1 MSTTIDFLDIQI
13 TTSAGNSAANIER
26 LANALGKLKANS
38 KITTTVNNLTKL
50 KTALDGLRGVSPGLQ
65 NVERIGTAL
74 SKLQGIGKLTGLAS
88 AINSLKKIPGIMTSL
103 STAALDEFTSKMNKL
118 ATALAPLSTRL
129 NEVGT
134 AFNKLPSKIQQI
146 VTGTNRMATAT
157 NKAAAAQKTHSSA
170 LAATDIN
177 LAAVISN
184 IQAYI
189 GFVQGLVQNVQAFMA
204 DAIEWD
210 GIQFRFGR
218 AFGED
223 ADEVYDWILKI
234 NDALDIN
241 IQQFMQYSSLYGSL
255 LKGFGMAQED
265 VTTIS
270 VGLTELS
277 YDIWAAYNDRYKTL
291 EEASEAV
298 RSAITGEIEPIRNAG
313 IALTE
318 ASMQEY
324 LDSLGMAEVRM
335 ANLSEAQK
343 AEVRYAVMVNSAMN
357 QGIIGTYARE
367 TETAEGAVRTL
378 TQQLKTLAQAFGGL
392 FLPILKVVVP
402 WLSAF
407 VELLTDAVRWVAAL
421 FGVELQEITWGDSVS
436 AGAGDLADLAENAG
450 TAGGALGDAAKA
462 AKKLKSYTMG
472 FDELNV
478 INPDSASGSS
488 SGGSG
493 SGAGAGAGGGGS
505 LGLDLDT
512 LWDDSIFGQTKNKVD
527 EIKESVLGFL
537 DEWKTELIIIGSAL
551 AGLTIAKLLGKLGEA
566 LVWGDKFLGTIG
578 KIQKIASSA
587 IVITLQF
594 ALVKNAMEGFMDGE
608 GFKKFIEG
616 IVIAGIGSY
625 ILYSMWG
632 PAGLAIGLGVTAVA
646 SLSAVFENGGITD
659 VESATVALTGLASAI
674 GSLWI
679 ALKKPMPKIDLSK
692 LLGKSNYLNAAKA
705 MAPEVGWLAAL
716 FPKSATILATAST
729 WVTGTLAPALAS
741 ALSSVGAALAAIPGW
756 VVALVAAVVGT
767 IALGFVNYDF
777 TDLGY
782 KLGNALGKAWG
793 KIKDW
798 FGGAVEWAKGIGESI
813 KEGLIKAWDWV
824 SETFDIHTV
833 WDVVALISPTTW
845 ITKIIPKMIEVGA
858 EILPGLW
865 EGVVSWWNNL
875 IGNITEFIDGF
886 VQGWKD
892 GLGISSPSK
901 VFKEIGEFVIAG
913 LLGGLTEKWEDIKSW
928 FNTKIAP
935 KLTKEYWKTKWNGVK
950 QGATQKLDEVK
961 KSISDKWN
969 AIKTWFSSNV
979 APKFT
984 KAYWSGKFDAIREGA
999 SAKLESVKKTIADMW
1014 ESIKTW
1020 FRNNVAPKFT
1030 LSYWKN
1036 KFDDVFEAAK
1046 DVFSISKWKKL
1057 GKDALDGLFEGL
1069 GNIWNKAKTW
1079 GTDVLNSVKDV
1090 LGIHSPS
1097 VEFEELGDYCVDG
1110 MHNAF
1115 LCTDCIVESLEGLLR
1130 DIRERITEFISN
1142 LKEEIQIAVDE
1153 LKENLRLFA
1162 DEFITGTSELFSWLS
1177 DACSTALDEL
1187 LTSLGDMVDEI
1198 DRMCSDISDMFWNM
1212 SDESVS
1218 AIQEIISA
1226 LNDIPREI
1234 TTVHTVVTKNV
1245 SSGGGSSGG
1254 GGSGT
1259 KSNPGTT
1266 GIVPI
1271 TTPGSL
1277 LSAGATG
1284 IVPITTPGSL
1294 IPAGTKLPTVTVKQ
1308 EYKLNV
1314 KPRANGGFVNT
1325 GELFI
1330 AREAGPELVGS
1341 INGRTAV
1348 ANNDQIVAA
1357 VSQGVYSAVVSAM
1370 SANNSG
1376 SGEQNINVYLDGKQI
1391 TAAIEKRQRERGM
1404 QLLGSQVYSY

>member
-1 MSTTIDFLDIQI
+1 MLDSI
-13 TTSAGNSAANIER
+13 TSVSIKVDASAIEATESIGR
-26 LANALGKLKANS
+26 LAIALGKLKENG
-38 KITTTVNNLTKL
+38 KLTTTVNNLTKL
-50 KTALDGLRGVSPGLQ
+50 KTALDGLKGVSPGLQ
-65 NVERIGTAL
+65 NVERVGAAF
-74 SKLQGIGKLTGLAS
+74 SKLQGIGKLTGLTS
-88 AINSLKKIPGIMTSL
+88 AVNALKKIPDVMAAL
-103 STAALDEFTSKMNKL
+103 NTAALDEFTLKMNKL
-118 ATALAPLSTRL
+118 AAALAPLSTRL

-157 NKAAAAQKTHSSA
+157 NKAAAAQKAHKTA

-189 GFVQGLVQNVQAFMA
+189 GFVQGLVQRVQAFMA

-223 ADEVYDWILKI
+223 ANEVYDWVLKI

-255 LKGFGMAQED
+255 LKGFGMAQEQ

-291 EEASEAV
+291 EDASEAV

-324 LDSLGMAEVRM
+324 LDSIGMASVSIEK
-335 ANLSEAQK
+335 LTEAQK

-421 FGVELQEITWGDSVS
+421 FGVELQEITWGDSV
-436 AGAGDLADLAENAG
+436 AGGASDLADLAENAG

-478 INPDSASGSS
+478 INPDSGSGSS

-512 LWDDSIFGQTKNKVD
+512 LWDDSLFSQTKNKVD
-527 EIKESVLGFL
+527 EIKERVLGFL
-537 DEWKTELIIIGSAL
+537 DEWKTQLIIIGSAL
-551 AGLTIAKLLGKLGEA
+551 AGLTIAKLLGKMGDA
-566 LVWGDKFLGTIG
+566 LLWGDKFLGTIG

-594 ALVKNAMEGFMDGE
+594 ALVKNAMAGFMDGE

-616 IVIAGIGSY
+616 IVTAGIGSF

-632 PAGLAIGLGVTAVA
+632 PAGLAIGLGVTAFA

-674 GSLWI
+674 GSVWI
-679 ALKKPMPKIDLSK
+679 ALKKPMPKIDWSKIISKSAHLS
-692 LLGKSNYLNAAKA
+692 AAKA

-716 FPKSATILATAST
+716 FPKSATILASASA
-729 WVTGTLAPALAS
+729 WVTGTLVPALGT
-741 ALSSVGAALAAIPGW
+741 ALSAVGAALAAIPGW
-756 VVALVAAVVGT
+756 VVALVAA
-767 IALGFVNYDF
+767 IASVIVLGFVNYDF
-777 TDLGY
+777 TEIGR
-782 KLGNALGKAWG
+782 KLGKALGKAFG

-798 FGGAVEWAKGIGESI
+798 FGGAWEWVKNVGASVKD
-813 KEGLIKAWDWV
+813 GLIKAWDWV
-824 SETFDIHTV
+824 ADTFDIHSA
-833 WDVVALISPTTW
+833 WDIVSLFNPVTW
-845 ITKIIPKMIEVGA
+845 ITKIIPKMIEVGK
-858 EILPGLW
+858 EVLPGIW
-865 EGVVSWWNNL
+865 EGIVSWWDNL
-875 IGNITEFIDGF
+875 KGNISEFIDGF
-886 VQGWKD
+886 VQGWKE
-892 GLGISSPSK
+892 GLDIASPSK
-901 VFKEIGEFVIAG
+901 VFAEIGRFIIEG
-913 LLGGLTEKWEDIKSW
+913 LIGGISEKWEAVKTW
-928 FNTKIAP
+928 FNTAVAP
-935 KLTKEYWKTKWNGVK
+935 KLTLDYWKKKTDTIKQGVAAKLEETKKKITEKWSDLKSWFSGNVAVVLTKQYWMDKWDGVK
-950 QGATQKLDEVK
+950 QGISEKLDEVK
-961 KSISDKWN
+961 KKISDKWD
-969 AIKTWFSSNV
+969 AVKEWYRTKV

-984 KAYWSGKFDAIREGA
+984 KAYWEEK
-999 SAKLESVKKTIADMW
+999 
-1014 ESIKTW
+1014 
-1020 FRNNVAPKFT
+1020 
-1030 LSYWKN
+1030 
-1036 KFDDVFEAAK
+1036 
-1046 DVFSISKWKKL
+1046 
-1057 GKDALDGLFEGL
+1057 FEGL
-1069 GNIWNKAKTW
+1069 KTGFTTTIKGMVNTGIEYINKFIGW
-1079 GTDVLNSVKDV
+1079 LNSK
-1090 LGIHSPS
+1090 
-1097 VEFEELGDYCVDG
+1097 
-1110 MHNAF
+1110 MH
-1115 LCTDCIVESLEGLLR
+1115 
-1130 DIRERITEFISN
+1130 
-1142 LKEEIQIAVDE
+1142 
-1153 LKENLRLFA
+1153 
-1162 DEFITGTSELFSWLS
+1162 FSWE
-1177 DACSTALDEL
+1177 AF
-1187 LTSLGDMVDEI
+1187 EI
-1198 DRMCSDISDMFWNM
+1198 AGK
-1212 SDESVS
+1212 E
-1218 AIQEIISA
+1218 
-1226 LNDIPREI
+1226 
-1234 TTVHTVVTKNV
+1234 
-1245 SSGGGSSGG
+1245 
-1254 GGSGT
+1254 
-1259 KSNPGTT
+1259 
-1266 GIVPI
+1266 IVPA
-1271 TTPGSL
+1271 GSIQL
-1277 LSAGATG
+1277 FT
-1284 IVPITTPGSL
+1284 
-1294 IPAGTKLPTVTVKQ
+1294 IPKLP
-1308 EYKLNV
+1308 YL
-1314 KPRANGGFVNT
+1314 ADGGFVNA
-1325 GELFI
+1325 GQMFI

-1357 VSQGVYSAVVSAM
+1357 VSKGVYDAVVAAM
-1370 SANNSG
+1370 SASNNGG
-1376 SGEQNINVYLDGKQI
+1376 SSEQSFNFYLDGKQI
-1391 TAAIEKRQRERGM
+1391 YADVKKRESERGRTLM
-1404 QLLGSQVYSY
+1404 GNQLGYSY

>member
-1 MSTTIDFLDIQI
+1 MNNSTIDALDIQI
-13 TTSAGNSAANIER
+13 KTSAGNSAENIMR
-26 LANALGKLKANS
+26 LAVALGKLKENS

-50 KTALDGLRGVSPGLQ
+50 KTALDGLKDVSSGLK
-65 NVERIGTAL
+65 NVERIGDVF
-74 SKLQGIGKLTGLAS
+74 SKLQGIGKLTGLSS
-88 AINSLKKIPGIMTSL
+88 AVNSLKKIPDVMAAMN
-103 STAALDEFTSKMNKL
+103 TAALDEFTLKMNKL
-118 ATALAPLSTRL
+118 AAALAPLSARL

-157 NKAAAAQKTHSSA
+157 NKAAAAQKTHKTA

-189 GFVQGLVQNVQAFMA
+189 GFVQGLVQRVQAFMA

-223 ADEVYDWILKI
+223 ANEVYDWVLKI

-255 LKGFGMAQED
+255 LKGFGMAQEQ

-291 EEASEAV
+291 EDASEAV

-324 LDSLGMAEVRM
+324 LDSIGMASVSIEK
-335 ANLSEAQK
+335 LTEAQK

-392 FLPILKVVVP
+392 FLPILKVIVP
-402 WLSAF
+402 WMSAF

-421 FGVELQEITWGDSVS
+421 FGVELQEITWGDSV
-436 AGAGDLADLAENAG
+436 AGGASDLADLAENAG

-478 INPDSASGSS
+478 INPDSGSGSS
-488 SGGSG
+488 GGGSG
-493 SGAGAGAGGGGS
+493 SGASAGAGGGGS

-512 LWDDSIFGQTKNKVD
+512 LWDDSLFSQTKNKVD

-537 DEWKTELIIIGSAL
+537 EKWKTQLIIIGGAL
-551 AGLTIAKLLGKLGEA
+551 AGLTIAKLLGKMGEA
-566 LVWGDKFLGTIG
+566 LLWGDKFLGTIG

-594 ALVKNAMEGFMDGE
+594 ALVKNAMAGFMDGE

-616 IVIAGIGSY
+616 LVVSGIGSF

-632 PAGLAIGLGVTAVA
+632 PAGLAIGLGVTAFA

-674 GSLWI
+674 GSVWI
-679 ALKKPMPKIDLSK
+679 ALKKPMPKIDWSKIISKSAHLS
-692 LLGKSNYLNAAKA
+692 AAKT

-716 FPKSATILATAST
+716 FPKSATILASASS
-729 WVTGTLAPALAS
+729 WITGTLVPTLTKSLTSLPRVVGKAIVS
-741 ALSSVGAALAAIPGW
+741 ALGKVAGVLGISTGWVAAI
-756 VVALVAAVVGT
+756 VAAIAGVL
-767 IALGFVNYDF
+767 ALGFVKFDF
-777 TDLGY
+777 TDIGY

-858 EILPGLW
+858 EILPSLW

-892 GLGISSPSK
+892 GLGIASPSK
-901 VFKEIGEFVIAG
+901 VFKEIGRFIIEG
-913 LLGGLTEKWEDIKSW
+913 LLGGLSEKWESIKTW
-928 FNTKIAP
+928 FNTTVAP
-935 KLTKEYWKTKWNGVK
+935 KLTFNYWKEKVDTIKQGVSAKLEETKKNIDKQWNELKSWFSSKVAPLLTKAYWMDKWDGVKKGVAEKLAETEKKITEKWNDVK
-950 QGATQKLDEVK
+950 
-961 KSISDKWN
+961 S
-969 AIKTWFSSNV
+969 WFSSNV
-979 APKFT
+979 APLLT
-984 KAYWSGKFDAIREGA
+984 KQYWMNKWDGVKRGISD
-999 SAKLESVKKTIADMW
+999 KLDEVKKKISDKWDAVKSWYRT
-1014 ESIKTW
+1014 K
-1020 FRNNVAPKFT
+1020 VAPKFT
-1030 LSYWKN
+1030 KEFWMEK
-1036 KFDDVFEAAK
+1036 
-1046 DVFSISKWKKL
+1046 
-1057 GKDALDGLFEGL
+1057 FEGL
-1069 GNIWNKAKTW
+1069 KTGFTTTIKGMINTGIEYINKFIGW
-1079 GTDVLNSVKDV
+1079 LNSK
-1090 LGIHSPS
+1090 
-1097 VEFEELGDYCVDG
+1097 
-1110 MHNAF
+1110 MH
-1115 LCTDCIVESLEGLLR
+1115 
-1130 DIRERITEFISN
+1130 
-1142 LKEEIQIAVDE
+1142 
-1153 LKENLRLFA
+1153 
-1162 DEFITGTSELFSWLS
+1162 FSWE
-1177 DACSTALDEL
+1177 AF
-1187 LTSLGDMVDEI
+1187 EI
-1198 DRMCSDISDMFWNM
+1198 
-1212 SDESVS
+1212 
-1218 AIQEIISA
+1218 AGKQ
-1226 LNDIPREI
+1226 
-1234 TTVHTVVTKNV
+1234 
-1245 SSGGGSSGG
+1245 
-1254 GGSGT
+1254 
-1259 KSNPGTT
+1259 
-1266 GIVPI
+1266 IVPA
-1271 TTPGSL
+1271 GSIQL
-1277 LSAGATG
+1277 FT
-1284 IVPITTPGSL
+1284 
-1294 IPAGTKLPTVTVKQ
+1294 IPTLP
-1308 EYKLNV
+1308 YL
-1314 KPRANGGFVNT
+1314 ADGGFVNA
-1325 GELFI
+1325 GQMFI

-1357 VSQGVYSAVVSAM
+1357 VSKGVYDAVVAAM
-1370 SANNSG
+1370 SASNNGG
-1376 SGEQNINVYLDGKQI
+1376 SSEQSFNFYLDGKQI
-1391 TAAIEKRQRERGM
+1391 YADVKKRESERGRTLM
-1404 QLLGSQVYSY
+1404 GNQLGYSY